1 VELYIGTSG
10 YSNKDWLG
18 LLYPEGTKATD
29 FLEIYAEN
37 FNAVELNSS
46 FYAIPG
52 IKAFEGM
59 VKKSKAKV
67 RFSIKIPQAMTHK
80 RDARAELYQQL
91 LESVEP
97 LRQVGMLGP
106 FLAQFPYSFHR
117 TPQNRLYLASLIDY
131 FKNENLAIEFRHWTW
146 DKPEV
151 RKALSAANISLV
163 AVDFPRMKGLFSSG
177 FKATND
183 IAYIRMHGRNSANW
197 WSANS
202 AAARHDY
209 LYSNT
214 ELGSWVEAIKNHAES
229 LSQVYLMMENT
240 TKGHALKNLES
251 LRDLFADIG
260 IEAEIYL

>member
-1 VELYIGTSG
+1 MDLYIGTGG

-18 LLYPEGTKATD
+18 LLYPNGTKPSD

-80 RDARAELYQQL
+80 RDAQAELYQQL

-117 TPQNRLYLASLIDY
+117 TPANRIYLAKLIDF
-131 FKNENLAIEFRHWTW
+131 FKAENLAIEFRHWSW

-151 RKALSAANISLV
+151 RKALSAADTSLV

-177 FKATND
+177 FRATNE

-197 WSANS
+197 WSAKS

-209 LYSNT
+209 LYSHT
-214 ELGSWVEAIKNHAES
+214 ELGSWAQAIKNHEQE

-240 TKGHALKNLES
+240 TKGHALSNIAT
-251 LRDLFADIG
+251 LRDLFAELG
-260 IEAEIYL
+260 IEAEVYL

>member
-1 VELYIGTSG
+1 MELYIGTGG

-18 LLYPEGTKATD
+18 LLYPDGTKPAE
-29 FLEIYAEN
+29 FLEIYSEN

-59 VKKSKAKV
+59 VKKTKAKV

-80 RDARAELYQQL
+80 RDAQAELYKQL

-117 TPQNRLYLASLIDY
+117 NPANRMYLANLIDY
-131 FKNENLAIEFRHWTW
+131 FKEESLAIEFRHWTW
-146 DKPEV
+146 DKPEL
-151 RKALSAANISLV
+151 RAAFTAADISLV

-177 FKATND
+177 FRATND

-214 ELGSWVEAIKNHAES
+214 ELGSWVEAIKNHEDN

-251 LRDLFADIG
+251 LRDLFADVG

>member
-1 VELYIGTSG
+1 MELYIGTGG

-18 LLYPEGTKATD
+18 IFYPLSTKPTD
-29 FLEIYAEN
+29 FLEIYAEH

-46 FYAIPG
+46 FYAVPS
-52 IKAFEGM
+52 IKAFERM
-59 VKKSKAKV
+59 VQRSKSKV

-80 RDARAELYQQL
+80 RDASSELYQQL

-97 LRQVGMLGP
+97 MRQVGMLGP

-117 TPQNRLYLASLIDY
+117 NPANRIYLANLIKY
-131 FKNENLAIEFRHWTW
+131 FKDESLAVEFRHWTW

-151 RKALSAANISLV
+151 REAFRTADISLV
-163 AVDFPRMKGLFSSG
+163 SVDFPRMRGLFSSG
-177 FKATND
+177 FRATND

-214 ELGSWVEAIKNHAES
+214 ELGSWVNAIKNQEDK

-240 TKGHALKNLES
+240 TKGHALKNLEM
-251 LRDLFADIG
+251 LRDLFTEVG
-260 IEAEIYL
+260 IEAGINI